1 VIANALGHLRNLALL
16 VADVRQAEQKAAK
29 ICLKTYPTRDY
40 LGIFAF
46 LGEGETPEFTRFP
59 ELDEGTVETFDRA
72 VTRYGAR
79 GGAGLAAGLR

>member
-40 LGIFAF
+40 LGMIFAF
-46 LGEGETPEFTRFP
+46 LGEGETPEFHALPRTADF
-59 ELDEGTVETFDRA
+59 TFDEEE
-72 VTRYGAR
+72 V
-79 GGAGLAAGLR
+79 AAFV